1 MSSVALAA
9 AMVAIAV
16 WMVVPCPEGRLA
28 GLQDGRRIG
37 LLSGLPGRAGA
48 PPAGQRVAVGAAA
61 GLMAALVVDGWGGL
75 IIGGGVA
82 LAAMVGLG
90 FAAPRPDW
98 STLARELPD
107 ALDFLAV
114 CMDAGLPTAHAVGE
128 VAGVSPS
135 ATKRLLREV
144 AAQLALGRAG
154 PAAWES
160 LRSHPVWG
168 RVAVDVIR
176 AEHAGTAL
184 AGVLRDHAEDARQE
198 HRDAAARRARTVGVR
213 SVVPLMACFLPAFMA
228 VGVVPIIASLMQ
240 GFFG

>member
-1 MSSVALAA
+1 MSSVAPAA
-9 AMVAIAV
+9 AMLAIAA
-16 WMVVPCPEGRLA
+16 WLVVPFPGGRLVW
-28 GLQDGRRIG
+28 LQGGRPAHPLRA
-37 LLSGLPGRAGA
+37 LPGRAGA
-48 PPAGQRVAVGAAA
+48 PPARQRIVLGAAA
-61 GLMAALVVDGWGGL
+61 GILAALVVEGWGGL
-75 IIGGGVA
+75 VMGGCVA
-82 LAAMVGLG
+82 LVATVGLG
-90 FAAPRPDW
+90 FAAPRPNW
-98 STLARELPD
+98 SLLTAQLPD

-114 CMDAGLPTAHAVGE
+114 CMDAGLPTAHAVDE
-128 VAGVSPS
+128 VARVSPS
-135 ATKRLLREV
+135 PTRGLLREI

-198 HRDAAARRARTVGVR
+198 QREAAARRARSVGVR

-240 GFFG
+240 SFFG

>member
-9 AMVAIAV
+9 AVVAIAA
-16 WMVVPCPEGRLA
+16 WMVVPFPAGRLVS
-28 GLQDGRRIG
+28 LQGGRRAEP
-37 LLSGLPGRAGA
+37 LLDLPGRAGA
-48 PPAGQRVAVGAAA
+48 PPAGQRVAFGATA
-61 GLMAALVVDGWGGL
+61 GLLAALVVEGWSGL
-75 IIGGGVA
+75 VLGGGVA
-82 LAAMVGLG
+82 LVATLGLG

-98 STLARELPD
+98 SMLTRELPD

-128 VAGVSPS
+128 VARVSPS
-135 ATKRLLREV
+135 ATRRLLQEV

-240 GFFG
+240 SFFG